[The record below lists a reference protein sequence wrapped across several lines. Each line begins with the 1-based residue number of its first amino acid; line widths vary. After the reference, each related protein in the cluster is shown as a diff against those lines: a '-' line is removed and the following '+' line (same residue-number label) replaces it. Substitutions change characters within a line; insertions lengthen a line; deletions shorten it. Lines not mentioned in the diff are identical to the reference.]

1 MQATPFPLLLAPFLL
16 YGPPSVASCS
26 GQSWHRFAVLLASV
40 NPRRTEVQMHSVTKD
55 EAGELAAALYRQR
68 RRYLLA
74 IAYNNSACRADAEEA
89 LQEALCA
96 FVRAYN
102 PQGESPPL
110 PWLILTL
117 KRECWRRLRLNRRQW
132 DRRKF
137 DWDSEAHYEE
147 AGGVLESVPAL
158 GATADELMFRR
169 ESVRRRLSPLKADQ
183 RTALS
188 LQAAGYSYEEIAEIK
203 GWTYTK
209 VSRCIREGREAMAA

>member
-1 MQATPFPLLLAPFLL
+1 
-16 YGPPSVASCS
+16 
-26 GQSWHRFAVLLASV
+26 
-40 NPRRTEVQMHSVTKD
+40 MHSVTKSG
-55 EAGELAAALYRQR
+55 AGEIVTAIYRQK

-74 IAYNNSACRADAEEA
+74 IAYNNSACRLDAEEA

-96 FVRAYN
+96 FVRAYD

-132 DRRKF
+132 DRRKVA
-137 DWDSEAHYEE
+137 WDPEADYEE
-147 AGGVLESVPAL
+147 AGSVLESVPAL
-158 GATADELMFRR
+158 GSAADESMVRC
-169 ESVRRRLSPLKADQ
+169 ESVRRRLSPLKEDQ

-209 VSRCIREGREAMAA
+209 VSRCIREGREVLAA